1 MLVLGDMAR
10 ENGLNLSLLERLH
23 QIYRDEKLAESSMKH
38 TASLLTN
45 YRCHHALLS
54 LPSYLFYDSALITAA
69 KSATCLH
76 PKTRFPLHFIC
87 SSLADDIW
95 EIRDSKNDLEAS
107 LLLKEALKYINE
119 WPTLE
124 WEDKNLQKVCIM
136 AATANQVKTKTILVT
151 YLL

>member
-1 MLVLGDMAR
+1 MLVLGDMVR
-10 ENGLNLSLLERLH
+10 EHGLNLSLLERLH
-23 QIYRDEKLAESSMKH
+23 QRYRDVTEFSMKH

-69 KSATCLH
+69 KSATSLH
-76 PKTRFPLHFIC
+76 PKVRFPLHFIC
-87 SSLADDIW
+87 SSLVDDIQ
-95 EIRDSKNDLEAS
+95 EITDSKNELEAS
-107 LLLKEALKYINE
+107 LLLKEALKYITV

-124 WEDKNLQKVCIM
+124 WEEKDLRKVCIM
-136 AATANQVKTKTILVT
+136 AATANQVNAKAILVK